1 MSQSSTL
8 TRWIGP
14 GVVGSAK
21 IVTTRSR
28 KSRSARQRVS
38 PRAMSADQAWHPS
51 DASRFRVRRRP
62 LRIERM
68 QGSRLLN
75 IVRQDW
81 WWLAIVVCAIWAI
94 ECVIEGN
101 TLFEIVMGPA
111 MVGVWVSAIILIDR
125 WVVKTSA
132 RKARQPGQP
141 FA

>member
-1 MSQSSTL
+1 VSSL
-8 TRWIGP
+8 
-14 GVVGSAK
+14 
-21 IVTTRSR
+21 
-28 KSRSARQRVS
+28 
-38 PRAMSADQAWHPS
+38 AMSADQACHPG

-68 QGSRLLN
+68 HGSRLLN
-75 IVRQDW
+75 ILRQDW
-81 WWLAIVVCAIWAI
+81 WWLAIVVCVIWAI

-111 MVGVWVSAIILIDR
+111 MVGVWVSAIVLIDR

-132 RKARQPGQP
+132 RKARRPGQP